1 MKTSFLKLKMTV
13 FGAAVIILLLQANDV
28 SAVIV
33 GIRYSNLNEPVL
45 PLANVEGSRG
55 RFGAFAGAREKNSLF
70 LVGLDY
76 DRHKEQRGDTTLY
89 ARRFTLNFGYRY
101 QLFPSLKVNAMKINP
116 FIGLH
121 YFKSY
126 GKFKTNNPDLS
137 TEEIQYQKDMLKD
150 SGGWL
155 SFGVEYYFAP
165 SFALGGEAGVRYS
178 RAESKAYGYK
188 IKTTDYTSFAA
199 ILLSFYWR

>member
-1 MKTSFLKLKMTV
+1 MKTGFAKSKMIA
-13 FGAAVIILLLQANDV
+13 FGVALIILLLQANNV
-28 SAVIV
+28 SAIIA
-33 GIRYSNLNEPVL
+33 GIRYSNLNEPLL
-45 PLANVEGSRG
+45 PSVSIEGSRG
-55 RFGAFAGAREKNSLF
+55 RFGAYAGMRQKNSSF

-101 QLFPSLKVNAMKINP
+101 QLFPTSKVNAMKINP

-126 GKFKTNNPDLS
+126 GKFETNNPGLS
-137 TEEIQYQKDMLKD
+137 NEAIQYQKDMLKD

-178 RAESKAYGYK
+178 RNESKAYGYK